1 MKSFLVTRGK
11 IDVNKRKSSLS
22 LAMIGKHIERMN
34 HEVTVALIAEAE
46 QFRLVRI
53 IHWMYPL

>member
-1 MKSFLVTRGK
+1 
-11 IDVNKRKSSLS
+11 
-22 LAMIGKHIERMN
+22 MIGKHIEGVN

-46 QFRLVRI
+46 QFQLVRI

>member
-11 IDVNKRKSSLS
+11 IDVNKRKSSFS
-22 LAMIGKHIERMN
+22 LAMIGKHIEGMN

-46 QFRLVRI
+46 QFQLVRI

>member
-22 LAMIGKHIERMN
+22 LAMIGKHIEIMN

-46 QFRLVRI
+46 QFQLVRI